1 MPRSL
6 SGRLLV
12 TASLALLVAL
22 AVAGFGIAHM
32 LERFVIHG
40 LDERLDAQIMVVSRA
55 VRPDGTI
62 DRGAVVDVPPF
73 DEAASGWA
81 WELRGA
87 RGVLRSASLG
97 SADIVVPDHD
107 RHGPPHVDPFGPDTG
122 RPRPFDGRDPN
133 GQRVHGRVLRLPSGR
148 GAVTIIAVGPREVVE
163 RPLRA
168 ALLPLLGSLLL
179 LGAALA
185 IAILVQLRFGL
196 RPLATLRVMVDEVR
210 DGKRRHLGATEP
222 TELLPLVAALNTL
235 IDANE
240 IALAQARGH
249 VANLAHGLKTPL
261 AALRLDLAA
270 PGRDPGGRLAAQ
282 VERIDRHVRH
292 HLGRARAA
300 TPAGSPGA
308 ATPVGAH
315 VDDLVAALGRI
326 HADRPVRAVVA
337 VPRDLAVRCDPQDL
351 DEMLGNLLDNGWRWA
366 RSALRISAERAGGMV
381 RIAIADDGPGLAADD
396 LARVLQPGVRLDER
410 VDGHGFGLSITR
422 ELAELYGGRLELD
435 VGMAGGVV
443 ATIALPA
450 S

>member
-22 AVAGFGIAHM
+22 AVAGLGIAHM
-32 LERFVIHG
+32 LERFVTHG
-40 LDERLDAQIMVVSRA
+40 LDERLDAQIAVVARA

-62 DRGAVVDVPPF
+62 DRGVVVDVPPF

-81 WELRGA
+81 WELRGT
-87 RGVLRSASLG
+87 RDLLRSASLG
-97 SADIVVPDHD
+97 SADIVVRDRD
-107 RHGPPHVDPFGPDTG
+107 RHGPPHFDPFGPDVG

-133 GQRVHGRVLRLPSGR
+133 GQGVHGRVLRLSTGR
-148 GAVTIIAVGPREVVE
+148 GAVTIIAVGPRAVVE
-163 RPLRA
+163 QPLRA

-196 RPLATLRVMVDEVR
+196 RPLATVRTMVDEVR
-210 DGKRRHLGATEP
+210 NGKRRHLDATEP

-235 IDANE
+235 IDANQ

-270 PGRDPGGRLAAQ
+270 PGCDPGGRLTAQ
-282 VERIDRHVRH
+282 VERIDRHIRH

-300 TPAGSPGA
+300 TPAGVAGA
-308 ATPVGAH
+308 ETSIGAH

-326 HADRPVRAVVA
+326 HADRPVRPIVA
-337 VPRDLAVRCDPQDL
+337 IPDDLAVCCDPQDL

-366 RSALRISAERAGGMV
+366 RNTLHVSAERVGAMT
-381 RIAIADDGPGLAADD
+381 RIRIADDGPGLPAGD
-396 LARVLQPGVRLDER
+396 LEHVLQPGVRLDER
-410 VDGHGFGLSITR
+410 GDGHGFGLSITR
-422 ELAELYGGRLELD
+422 ELAELYGGQLELG
-435 VGMAGGVV
+435 VGSAGGVV
-443 ATIALPA
+443 ATIVLPA